1 MEFYTRSVPRS
12 YKEDN
17 LGDQVSSVREAV
29 KKRDRRKEFCTR
41 VCEEKFSWKG
51 AAIQRELE
59 PGGRGIVIVGAVTRK
74 RLLTD

>member
-12 YKEDN
+12 YKDDN
-17 LGDQVSSVREAV
+17 LGGQVSFVWEAV

-51 AAIQRELE
+51 ATIQRRPES
-59 PGGRGIVIVGAVTRK
+59 GG
-74 RLLTD
+74 